1 MTREPGLIILRFE
14 VVIVQNPPAWP
25 WNCEHSLVRWRGP
38 DRGEAEAE
46 AGASPVNANTPARM
60 PVMMMLRMRFMT
72 CPLRGGDRCGT
83 CQLPSE
89 SVSGTTQVKAL
100 VCLT

>member
-1 MTREPGLIILRFE
+1 MTREPGLIILRFD

-25 WNCEHSLVRWRGP
+25 WNCEHSFVRWRDP
-38 DRGEAEAE
+38 VRCEAEAE

-72 CPLRGGDRCGT
+72 CPLRGGDCVGR
-83 CQLPSE
+83 QLPSE
-89 SVSGTTQVKAL
+89 SVPRTAQVKSL